1 MAKSLGTHLL
11 NGVRGTLIGTAETV
25 PGISGGT
32 VALITGVYE
41 SLINSAGHVVTAV
54 RLLVTDLLRGKGLAR
69 ARAELTRADWGTV
82 LAVLVGMVSAV
93 LVAARV
99 IAPLVEHNPAESHAL
114 FFGLV
119 LASLWVPYSSSG
131 RRWRVGDYLL
141 ALLMAAAAFLF
152 TGVPSTTVDP
162 HPLIVMAAAAFAVCA
177 LVLPGI
183 SGSFILLTV
192 GLYLPTMEAL
202 NNRDLG
208 YIATFA
214 LGATIG
220 LSLFVKLLQFLLD
233 RFHHLT
239 LVVMTGLMAGSL
251 RALWPWQDDDRT
263 LLAPSQDNLVLCI
276 VLALVGAAAVITVI
290 VIEHRIKA
298 RAAHDAS
305 VAPEVR
311 PQTNDTV
318 VQ

>member
-1 MAKSLGTHLL
+1 M
-11 NGVRGTLIGTAETV
+11 V
-25 PGISGGT
+25 P
-32 VALITGVYE
+32 
-41 SLINSAGHVVTAV
+41 
-54 RLLVTDLLRGKGLAR
+54 
-69 ARAELTRADWGTV
+69 
-82 LAVLVGMVSAV
+82 AV

-99 IAPLVEHNPAESHAL
+99 IAPLVEHNPTESHAL

-162 HPLIVMAAAAFAVCA
+162 HPLIVMAAAAVAVCA

-202 NNRDLG
+202 NNCDLG

-239 LVVMTGLMAGSL
+239 LVVMTGLMAGSAGAVAVAGRRPDPARPQPGQP
-251 RALWPWQDDDRT
+251 RALHRAGAHRRGRRDHRHRDRT
-263 LLAPSQDNLVLCI
+263 PDQ
-276 VLALVGAAAVITVI
+276 
-290 VIEHRIKA
+290 A

>member
-1 MAKSLGTHLL
+1 
-11 NGVRGTLIGTAETV
+11 
-25 PGISGGT
+25 
-32 VALITGVYE
+32 
-41 SLINSAGHVVTAV
+41 
-54 RLLVTDLLRGKGLAR
+54 
-69 ARAELTRADWGTV
+69 
-82 LAVLVGMVSAV
+82 
-93 LVAARV
+93 
-99 IAPLVEHNPAESHAL
+99 
-114 FFGLV
+114 
-119 LASLWVPYSSSG
+119 
-131 RRWRVGDYLL
+131 
-141 ALLMAAAAFLF
+141 
-152 TGVPSTTVDP
+152 
-162 HPLIVMAAAAFAVCA
+162 MAAAAFAVCA

-263 LLAPSQDNLVLCI
+263 LLAPARTTVLCI
-276 VLALVGAAAVITVI
+276 VLALIGAAAVITVI